1 MEIKVKN
8 NIISFKKGLR
18 DGIPI
23 ALGYFAVAFTLGIV
37 ARNAG
42 ITAWLSAVFSATCI
56 SSTGEYVGFT
66 LIGEQATYIEIAL
79 MTLIA
84 NARYLLLS
92 CALSQ
97 KFSKEMSF
105 IHRFFIGIFVTDEIF
120 GISISCKESL
130 NPFYPYGAAAI
141 SVPAW
146 ALGTALGVI
155 MGNVLP
161 GNVVSALSVGIYGM
175 FIAIIVPPAKENK
188 IISAFVVV
196 AMVISYLSSRIPV
209 TASISSGTR
218 IIVITVVISS
228 IAAIL
233 FPVKEEKEVSA

>member
-1 MEIKVKN
+1 MN
-8 NIISFKKGLR
+8 SNINSFKKGLR

-42 ITAWLSAVFSATCI
+42 ISALQSALFSATCI
-56 SSTGEYVGFT
+56 SSTGEYIGFS
-66 LIGEQATYIEIAL
+66 LIGENVVYLEIAI
-79 MTLIA
+79 MTLVA

-97 KFSKEMSF
+97 KLSSDMKF
-105 IHRFFIGIFVTDEIF
+105 IHRLFIGIFVTDEIF
-120 GISISCKESL
+120 GISVASKETL
-130 NPFYPYGAAAI
+130 NPYYPYGAAAI

-146 ALGTALGVI
+146 TLGTVLGVI
-155 MGNVLP
+155 MGNILP
-161 GNVVSALSVGIYGM
+161 GTVVSALSVGIYGM

-188 IISAFVVV
+188 IIAAFVCI
-196 AMVISYLSSRIPV
+196 AMIISYLSSRIPMI
-209 TASISSGTR
+209 ASVSSGTR

-228 IAAIL
+228 IAALL
-233 FPVKEEKEVSA
+233 FPVKDDKEAQA